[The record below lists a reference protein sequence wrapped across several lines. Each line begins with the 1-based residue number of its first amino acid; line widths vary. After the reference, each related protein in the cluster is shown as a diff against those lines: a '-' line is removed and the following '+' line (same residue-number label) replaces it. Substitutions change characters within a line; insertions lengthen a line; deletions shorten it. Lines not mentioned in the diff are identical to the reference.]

1 MFKKE
6 FTIGKYVLNSK
17 NVKKIK
23 NVRCLKNIEFQIL
36 FAMFKKCS
44 RCSLFSEICSQIQ
57 NMFRSFLKIL
67 VVLKF
72 LNPKKCSCF
81 SNFVHGWKIVWEFQK
96 MFTFQN
102 FSRGFHISMKC
113 SFWKKIV
120 RFYKK
125 ENWNF
130 VHIVKKMFA
139 CSKKCSQLENMFGI
153 WIMWTISKMFFF

>member
-1 MFKKE
+1 MKIENMFTLLNKCSHVQKE

-23 NVRCLKNIEFQIL
+23 NVSFLKNIEFQNL

-81 SNFVHGWKIVWEFQK
+81 SNFVHG
-96 MFTFQN
+96 
-102 FSRGFHISMKC
+102 
-113 SFWKKIV
+113 
-120 RFYKK
+120 
-125 ENWNF
+125 
-130 VHIVKKMFA
+130 
-139 CSKKCSQLENMFGI
+139 
-153 WIMWTISKMFFF
+153 